1 MSLLLPEQKLV
12 VKEVSKLLHADKR
25 REAAKLFSDW
35 AGLDLK
41 LDSDDPRACN
51 PPLQHLLH
59 WLLDNGAPSEAANLL
74 WKPNLFTAEPQ
85 CTRDVWELFDTA
97 SFGLIMGAASMSKSY
112 TMAARIFLEWIRDPA
127 YTTVKLI
134 GPGEEHLEANLFSN
148 LVALHNQASLPMPG
162 DVGELFVGLDRRNRV
177 SSISGVVIPKGQNK
191 KAGKIQGAKRVPR
204 EDIHPVFGKRTRLF
218 IFIDEIENVPKGV
231 WSDID
236 NVMANVGE
244 GDVGGLKIFGAYNP
258 TNQGDEVAKRAE
270 PVKGWGA
277 FDIEN
282 DYKWVSKRGW
292 SVLRLDAEKSENVI
306 AGREIYSGLQ
316 TKEGLDQI
324 ARNAGGRHTPGY
336 MAMGRGA
343 YPEIGMLLTVFPAGL
358 LPRMRGEFI
367 WYDAPQPLG
376 GSDLALEGGASAIY
390 TKGLVGKA
398 SGIKYPP
405 SLQFPN
411 GRTVMFYGKDGRSVV
426 PRWGLLAETQFV
438 LPKGSTIPMANENIS
453 VSRKAGVK
461 PHLFCADKT
470 GHGAGVTDV
479 MKHEWSSAI
488 HAVNYSEGASETR
501 VMMEDTATAKELYD
515 RLASELWYAMKAFA
529 EFGILLLHPQ
539 LDLEKLGPQLLQRQ
553 SRTAGKKS
561 HVESKKDYML
571 RGFASPDEADSLSLF
586 VHAAR
591 KGLSIIPSMV
601 GQSEGDADDDD
612 GWGDS
617 SAQRIDSSNRSQY
630 LDETVP
636 RYSIL

>member
-1 MSLLLPEQKLV
+1 MSNLLPEQKLV
-12 VKEVSKLLHADKR
+12 VQKVAKLLHADKR
-25 REAAKLFSDW
+25 REAAQLFSDW
-35 AGLDLK
+35 AELDLK
-41 LDSDDPRACN
+41 INSDDPRICN

-85 CTRDVWELFDTA
+85 CTRDVWELFDGA

-112 TMAARIFLEWIRDPA
+112 TMGTRIFLEWIRDPA
-127 YTTVKLI
+127 HTTVKLI
-134 GPGEEHLEANLFSN
+134 GPSEDHLEANLFSN
-148 LVALHNQASLPMPG
+148 LVSLHNQASLPMPG
-162 DVGELFVGLDRRNRV
+162 EVGELFIGLDRRNRT

-204 EDIHPVFGKRTRLF
+204 ADTHPIFGDRTRLF

-236 NVMANVGE
+236 NVMSNVGQNYPQ
-244 GDVGGLKIFGAYNP
+244 GMKIFGAYNP

-277 FDIEN
+277 FDVEN

-306 AGREIYSGLQ
+306 SGREIFSGLQ

-324 ARNAGGRHTPGY
+324 ARNSGGTHTPGY

-343 YPEIGMLLTVFPAGL
+343 YPEIGMLLTVFPSGL

-376 GSDLALEGGASAIY
+376 SCDLALEGGASAIF

-405 SLQFPN
+405 NLQFPN
-411 GRTVMFYGKDGRSVV
+411 GRTVMFHGPDGRSVI
-426 PRWGLLAETQFV
+426 PRWGILAEVQFV
-438 LPKGSTIPMANENIS
+438 LPKGETVKMTNENIS
-453 VSRKAGVK
+453 VCRKSGIK
-461 PHLFCADKT
+461 PHLYCCDKT
-470 GHGAGVTDV
+470 GHGAGVADL

-488 HAVNYSEGASETR
+488 HALNYSEGASNTK
-501 VMMEDTATAKELYD
+501 VMQEDSETAKELHD
-515 RLASELWYAMKAFA
+515 RAASELWFAMKAFA
-529 EFGILLLHPQ
+529 EFAVLLIHPQ
-539 LDLEKLGPQLLQRQ
+539 MDMEKLSTQLSQRLA
-553 SRTAGKKS
+553 RTAGKKS
-561 HVESKKDYML
+561 HVETKKDYML
-571 RGFASPDEADSLSLF
+571 RGFPSPDEADSLSLF

-591 KGLSIIPSMV
+591 KGLNIIPSMV
-601 GQSEGDADDDD
+601 GKSDGEPEDD
-612 GWGDS
+612 GWYDGQTD
-617 SAQRIDSSNRSQY
+617 QRIDVTNLGQY